1 MKLFISLSLLLT
13 LNTFANENEAPSQ
26 HYTEIKNSTYLA
38 ALQKQRSDAVHQ
50 REARVDV
57 REYMRYKRAN
67 LK

>member
-1 MKLFISLSLLLT
+1 MKLLITLSLLLT
-13 LNTFANENEAPSQ
+13 INTLANETEAPSQ
-26 HYTEIKNSTYLA
+26 HYTELKNSTYLA
-38 ALQKQRSDAVHQ
+38 TLEKQRLAAVHQ